1 MKILYAIQGTGNG
14 HLARAMEIVPILKK
28 RKKCVVDVLISGTES
43 ELKLPFDVKYK
54 FTGMSF
60 VFGKRGGV
68 DFWNTYRKLHSLR
81 FLQEMK
87 SLPVEKYD
95 LIISDFE
102 PISSWAAQLA
112 KKPCIGLSNQVAT
125 LHPLAPKPKKTDL
138 FGKMLLQHYAPTTF
152 NYGLHFKAIDKYVF
166 TPIIRS
172 KLRDLEIKD
181 KGFYT
186 VYLPSYSD
194 ERIIKFLK
202 QFKEIDWVVFSKTS
216 KKKYKEKNIYV
227 KPLNSDL
234 FLECLS
240 ESKGI
245 FANAGFGTTSEAL
258 FLNKKLLVI
267 PMKSQ
272 YEQHCNAA
280 MLKSMGVPVMKKLKN
295 KHKDKFKEWL
305 KSDDIVNV
313 NYPDITEDIIE
324 TIIENH
330 AGKSLDNTI
339 AENIPYTIFQ

>member
-1 MKILYAIQGTGNG
+1 M
-14 HLARAMEIVPILKK
+14 
-28 RKKCVVDVLISGTES
+28 
-43 ELKLPFDVKYK
+43 
-54 FTGMSF
+54 
-60 VFGKRGGV
+60 
-68 DFWNTYRKLHSLR
+68 HSLR
-81 FLQEMK
+81 LLHEIK

-102 PISSWAAQLA
+102 PVSTWAAQLA
-112 KKPCIGLSNQVAT
+112 KKPSIGLSNQVAT
-125 LHPLAPKPKKTDL
+125 LHPLAPKPKKTDI
-138 FGKMLLQHYAPTTF
+138 FGKMLLQHYAPTTY

-166 TPIIRS
+166 TPIIR
-172 KLRDLEIKD
+172 KQLRDVEIKD
-181 KGFYT
+181 KGYYT

-216 KKKYKEKNIYV
+216 KKKYREKNIYV
-227 KPLNSDL
+227 KPLNSGL
-234 FLECLS
+234 FIECMA

-245 FANAGFGTTSEAL
+245 LSNAGFGTTSEAL
-258 FLNKKLLVI
+258 FLQKKLLVI

-295 KHKDKFKEWL
+295 KHKDKFKDWL
-305 KSDDIVNV
+305 KDDTIVNV
-313 NYPDITEDIIE
+313 NYPDITEEILE

-330 AGKSLDNTI
+330 AGQSLDNTI